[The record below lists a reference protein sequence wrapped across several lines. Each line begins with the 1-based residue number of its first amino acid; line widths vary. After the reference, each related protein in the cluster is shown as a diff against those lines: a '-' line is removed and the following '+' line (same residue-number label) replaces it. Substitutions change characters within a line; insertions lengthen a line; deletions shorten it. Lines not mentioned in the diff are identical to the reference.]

1 MSAARQFPSTV
12 PRPWTLAVPGRSVIK
27 LQEAKPSTAGCVIAV
42 DDQPVFRSAV
52 HSLIAAAPSLVLVG
66 EADSGEAAV
75 ELVRELRPDL
85 VLMDVY
91 MPGIGGI
98 AAARAI
104 KAIDQSIVVVLTST
118 THPDELPQEAHS
130 LGDRIV
136 WKGELRPRLLEEIWR
151 RHRDGKGEDSLP
163 SS

>member
-1 MSAARQFPSTV
+1 LGALSPA
-12 PRPWTLAVPGRSVIK
+12 
-27 LQEAKPSTAGCVIAV
+27 
-42 DDQPVFRSAV
+42 
-52 HSLIAAAPSLVLVG
+52 SLTGDSWEEGAERRFSLTKRV
-66 EADSGEAAV
+66 AT
-75 ELVRELRPDL
+75 
-85 VLMDVY
+85 
-91 MPGIGGI
+91 I
-98 AAARAI
+98 ARAI